1 MFPAP
6 VDVILDTDTDIGT
19 DIDDALALALLHALE
34 SRGECRLL
42 AVTITKDHPLAA
54 AFTDAVNGFYGRG
67 DVPIGVVRG
76 RQTPDEGKYLAAAK
90 KQDGSSQRYP
100 HDLAGGGAAAD
111 AIPLLRRTLAGR
123 PDGSVVIVQVGF
135 STNLAGLLDSPAD
148 ASSPLPGR
156 NLMARKERLLSVMGG
171 AFQPIDGQP
180 GYREYNIVTDL
191 PAARKLTA
199 EWPTPIEDRMAAE
212 AVAWMETVKDEP
224 SGLPRQLGSRT
235 GHRLLRPSRG
245 AAGGH
250 HGRRRPRPPQRRQ
263 QKPDG
268 RISS

>member
-1 MFPAP
+1 
-6 VDVILDTDTDIGT
+6 
-19 DIDDALALALLHALE
+19 
-34 SRGECRLL
+34 
-42 AVTITKDHPLAA
+42 
-54 AFTDAVNGFYGRG
+54 
-67 DVPIGVVRG
+67 
-76 RQTPDEGKYLAAAK
+76 
-90 KQDGSSQRYP
+90 
-100 HDLAGGGAAAD
+100 
-111 AIPLLRRTLAGR
+111 
-123 PDGSVVIVQVGF
+123 VIVQVGF